1 MSHHAHQHKTWSD
14 SEVVSYISKIMNEIT
29 GVQLGERQS
38 SMVENRLKKRMLEN
52 QVATLPDYIQYFFSH
67 REVETQALVSLLTTH
82 HTYFFR
88 EFSHFE
94 ALENGYLKLLVE
106 KARPVVINALR
117 FGLPRAHVG
126 KKSIQLP

>member
-1 MSHHAHQHKTWSD
+1 MSHHAHQHKNWSD

-29 GVQLGERQS
+29 GVQLGERQA

-94 ALENGYLKLLVE
+94 ALENGYLKLLQKLNE
-106 KARPVVINALR
+106 EL
-117 FGLPRAHVG
+117 FFEFL
-126 KKSIQLP
+126 Q